1 MINTRLCRQDFLLI
15 IQQLKNLSDIEQVEL
30 ILRQI
35 KKLKMYIKEEYSYNK
50 ELPKVCHN
58 MIGSLLIDIN
68 ETEVWLNKLYLSL
81 YYDLPI
87 EAQYEKNTLTELSK
101 VFLNKY
107 LNKKKYFQ
115 NENFHVES
123 NSFIQKYKKVFGTE
137 LVEKSTKEG
146 LNILKNKKAKF
157 FRLNTTLDKNIYNN
171 SAISYS
177 RNVVEKYMCQSLIS
191 NIIFETK
198 NSNNTNTQKLIKF
211 VNKLKRG
218 EI

>member
-1 MINTRLCRQDFLLI
+1 
-15 IQQLKNLSDIEQVEL
+15 
-30 ILRQI
+30 
-35 KKLKMYIKEEYSYNK
+35 
-50 ELPKVCHN
+50 

-123 NSFIQKYKKVFGTE
+123 NSFIQKYKKVFGTTP
-137 LVEKSTKEG
+137 LA
-146 LNILKNKKAKF
+146 KA
-157 FRLNTTLDKNIYNN
+157 
-171 SAISYS
+171 
-177 RNVVEKYMCQSLIS
+177 E
-191 NIIFETK
+191 
-198 NSNNTNTQKLIKF
+198 
-211 VNKLKRG
+211 
-218 EI
+218 

>member
-15 IQQLKNLSDIEQVEL
+15 IQQLKNLSDKKQVEL
-30 ILRQI
+30 VLRQI
-35 KKLKMYIKEEYSYNK
+35 KKLNMYIKEGYCYDK

-58 MIGSLLIDIN
+58 MISSLLIDIN
-68 ETEVWLNKLYLSL
+68 EIEVWLNKLYLSL
-81 YYDLPI
+81 YYNLPI
-87 EAQYEKNTLTELSK
+87 EAQYEKNTLAELSK

-115 NENFHVES
+115 KENSHVES

-137 LVEKSTKEG
+137 IVEKSMKEG
-146 LNILKNKKAKF
+146 LNILKNNKDKF
-157 FRLNTTLDKNIYNN
+157 FKLNTPLDKNIYN
-171 SAISYS
+171 ISEIPYS
-177 RNVVEKYMCQSLIS
+177 RKVVEKYMCQSLIS

-198 NSNNTNTQKLIKF
+198 NSNNTSTQKLIRL